1 MRAKDVLGR
10 AGEDRAVAHLIEN
23 GYRVV
28 ERNWRCPAGEIDVVA
43 ETDTV
48 IAIVEVKTRRSE
60 LYGHPLE
67 AIDARKRARLW
78 RLACT
83 WAAQHPHRLLGR
95 RLRIDAIAIVGDD
108 PAAGRLEHLTDI
120 EVP

>member
-10 AGEDRAVAHLIEN
+10 AGEDRAVAHLIER
-23 GYRVV
+23 GYSVL

-43 ETDTV
+43 ETESA

-78 RLACT
+78 RLACA
-83 WAAQHPHRLLGR
+83 WAAEHPERLVGR
-95 RLRIDAIAIVGDD
+95 RLRIEAIAIVGGD
-108 PAAGRLEHLTDI
+108 PAVGRLEHLTDI